1 MAVVFKSDLSGGAV
15 SGVVAMLKSEADDAQ
30 NLINAIN
37 SFIEGTQSSLTGKAY
52 DLARQKM
59 GMYIQDLQ
67 ARKEI
72 ATELASAISQGASS
86 LSGYMEEFSKL
97 DDSEIEELA
106 SRIKTLNSNIAN
118 AQYTIRRYLL
128 SADEEDDRY
137 IYYYQRQIKNYENTK
152 KQLDRKLEKL
162 LGLAG
167 ADGAAFGAVEAA
179 GDQVAKYGASVDGIS
194 VSSIM

>member
-30 NLINAIN
+30 NLINAIY

-72 ATELASAISQGASS
+72 ATDLASAISQGASS
-86 LSGYMEEFSKL
+86 LAGYMEEFSKL

-106 SRIKTLNSNIAN
+106 SRIKTLNTNIAN

-128 SADEEDDRY
+128 SADEEDDRS
-137 IYYYQRQIKNYENTK
+137 IYYYQRQI
-152 KQLDRKLEKL
+152 
-162 LGLAG
+162 
-167 ADGAAFGAVEAA
+167 
-179 GDQVAKYGASVDGIS
+179 
-194 VSSIM
+194 